1 MVASR
6 TPPVPETKQTRME
19 KIRPVILGYDAVSP
33 LGIDM
38 KTQWDRALCGA
49 SGIGALTRFP
59 LREGFPVRIAG
70 QVEDIDTNAYPFLKS
85 RDMALWT
92 SPVFSHAMLVVHR
105 ALAKSSI
112 EITDDIAPRVAITF
126 STAVGGLDAVIR
138 ADRMWVSGGKLP
150 HPFTN
155 ANSCI
160 NMVGGKISIMTGATG
175 PITST
180 ITACATGSTS
190 MIIGA
195 MLIEQ
200 GMADVVICGAVD
212 FPLVETIVG
221 GFFTMNGAYRP
232 KDGQPEEPPEKA
244 SRPFSINRRGF
255 VVSEGAGCII
265 LASKDYAK
273 THGLTPQIEMAGWGM
288 TSDAHHFVAPNL
300 ETARRCIAGSIAHS
314 GLKPGDIDVVNAHGT
329 STKIGDKVEGDALKD
344 IFGKHIPPVSG
355 NKSQTGHAMGASSA
369 IEIILAME
377 GMIHD
382 TVLPTINYIPDPDL
396 AIDCVP
402 EGARRVTQEHVLKNA
417 FGFGGCNSCIVLRRI
432 G

>member
-1 MVASR
+1 MNR
-6 TPPVPETKQTRME
+6 Q
-19 KIRPVILGYDAVSP
+19 RPVILGYDAVSP

-38 KTQWDRALCGA
+38 KTQWDRASRGL
-49 SGIGALTRFP
+49 SGIGDLTRFP

-70 QVEDIDTNAYPFLKS
+70 QVEDIVTDAYPFLTS

-105 ALAKSSI
+105 ALKKSGI
-112 EITDDIAPRVAITF
+112 EISADISPRVAITF
-126 STAVGGLDAVIR
+126 SSAVGGLDAVIR
-138 ADRMWVSGGKLP
+138 ADRMLVSGGKLP

-180 ITACATGSTS
+180 VTACATGSTS

-195 MLIEQ
+195 MFIQQ
-200 GMADVVICGAVD
+200 GMADVAICGAVD
-212 FPLVETIVG
+212 FPLVETILG
-221 GFFTMNGAYRP
+221 SFATMNGSFRP
-232 KDGQPEEPPEKA
+232 KEGQPEEPPEKA

-255 VVSEGAGCII
+255 VVSEGAGCIVI
-265 LASKDYAK
+265 AGESFAK
-273 THGLTPQIEMAGWGM
+273 AHGLTPRIEMAGWDM

-300 ETARRCIAGSIAHS
+300 ETVRRCMAESMVHS
-314 GLKPGDIDVVNAHGT
+314 DLQPGDIDAVNAHGT
-329 STKIGDKVEGDALKD
+329 STKIGDRIEGQAMRD
-344 IFGKHIPPVSG
+344 IFGSRMPPVSA

-377 GMIHD
+377 GMMRD
-382 TVLPTINYIPDPDL
+382 TILPTINYTPDPDIV
-396 AIDCVP
+396 IDCVP
-402 EGARRVTQEHVLKNA
+402 EGARNVVQEHVLKNA
-417 FGFGGCNSCIVLRRI
+417 FGFGGCNACIVLRRI